1 MSARDAL
8 AAIRERAQAATEGP
22 WWGGGSNRRR
32 DAVGLVGRLSD
43 RGTGNAIAVL
53 AGVGMDRVADAEF
66 IAHARTDVP
75 ALVGALEAVLAIH
88 QPEWTGPDVLHS
100 SGYYRCSADHWTLDD
115 QTPSCP
121 TVAAIETAL
130 EGR

>member
-1 MSARDAL
+1 VTARDAL
-8 AAIRERAQAATEGP
+8 AQIRERADRATPAPWKIWGMSVAADPVGN
-22 WWGGGSNRRR
+22 SNVDDCIDVAHTVMLDEHGKPRTF
-32 DAVGLVGRLSD
+32 DAQ
-43 RGTGNAIAVL
+43 
-53 AGVGMDRVADAEF
+53 F